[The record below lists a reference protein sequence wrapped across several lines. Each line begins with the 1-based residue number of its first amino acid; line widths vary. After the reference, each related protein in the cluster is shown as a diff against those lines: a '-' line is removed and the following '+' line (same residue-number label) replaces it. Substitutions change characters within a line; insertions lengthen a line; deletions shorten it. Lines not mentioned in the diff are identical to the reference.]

1 MDNLTIQLTVPLSD
15 KDLIED
21 NLDQDK
27 REAYEE
33 MVNKENPRLADKDS
47 LLASDYFKAGW
58 DAAIKKYAISSSSCN

>member
-1 MDNLTIQLTVPLSD
+1 MDNLAIQLTVPLSD
-15 KDLIED
+15 KDPIED

-33 MVNKENPRLADKDS
+33 MANNENPKLTGMS
-47 LLASDYFKAGW
+47 SFLASDYFQAGW